1 MKKDIAG
8 MIKRADRFKV
18 ILIGEGI
25 LVGLVAGAVV
35 ILYRVALEYAG
46 IWNGKILE
54 YASQGAV
61 FMAAWMAVLAAM
73 AVAVGKLTS
82 WEPMISG
89 SGIPQVEGEVVG
101 KLSQNWIRV
110 IATKFIGGFIC
121 MLAGLALG
129 REGPVHT
136 TGRHGRQSPFHGVW
150 TEERRRNTFSLHA
163 EPVPD
168 WRPRSMRRWQV

>member
-18 ILIGEGI
+18 ILIGDGI

-110 IATKFIGGFIC
+110 IATKFI
-121 MLAGLALG
+121 
-129 REGPVHT
+129 
-136 TGRHGRQSPFHGVW
+136 
-150 TEERRRNTFSLHA
+150 
-163 EPVPD
+163 
-168 WRPRSMRRWQV
+168 

>member
-89 SGIPQVEGEVVG
+89 SGITQE
-101 KLSQNWIRV
+101 
-110 IATKFIGGFIC
+110 
-121 MLAGLALG
+121 
-129 REGPVHT
+129 
-136 TGRHGRQSPFHGVW
+136 
-150 TEERRRNTFSLHA
+150 
-163 EPVPD
+163 
-168 WRPRSMRRWQV
+168 